1 MKKLTLIALVAIAAL
16 CGSGCATTKT
26 NNDEALSMLSEKVRM
41 LEERVNILD
50 QEVMYKRNMIG
61 DVKKW

>member
-1 MKKLTLIALVAIAAL
+1 MKKLTLIVLVAIAAL
-16 CGSGCATTKT
+16 CSGCATTKT

-50 QEVMYKRNMIG
+50 REVMYKRNMTG